1 MGRGQPSITVRP
13 GACLLVL
20 TLLATGATI
29 SGQPSRESSKAGTS
43 LTRNAA
49 TVAAR
54 ARFLGMFARAQ
65 FPGRSGDLLI
75 VPREGHFITRPEADV
90 TFMHG
95 SPWSYD
101 VSIPLMFAGPAVKP
115 GVYSIPAAQQDVAPT
130 LAAALS
136 QSMPPT
142 ATGRV
147 LPVLRPGFARPRA
160 VFLLV
165 LDGMRRDYFDRY
177 AAQMPTLSAIRRNAA
192 WFSQA
197 QINVLPTNTAV
208 GHATISTGADP
219 RIHGITV
226 NNIIDR
232 VNRRRTDLFSGMNP
246 QVLMALT
253 LADVWQLATSG
264 RAVVLAQGSVYRAS
278 TPLAG
283 RGACQPN
290 GAPVVL
296 VSYDETTGAWTS
308 NPDCYRLP
316 DYLKGRNASTLWAA
330 KPDWLNHK
338 IDSPGAIRR
347 SALFPAFE
355 ADAMTDMIER
365 EPIGEDDVPDLILM
379 NYKTPDYV
387 GHQYGPD
394 SKELGLTL
402 GELDRNL
409 ARMIGALEAKVGKDY
424 LLAVTADHG
433 MPSAPP
439 DHRHFAPAVVDAVHQ
454 KFDPQSKQ
462 IVIAYESENA
472 QMFVDQSRL
481 AQLGLTLADL
491 ARFIES
497 QPYMFAVFTHDEVRR
512 AASAKPVTAAGKS

>member
-1 MGRGQPSITVRP
+1 MSGTV
-13 GACLLVL
+13 
-20 TLLATGATI
+20 
-29 SGQPSRESSKAGTS
+29 SGQQAKGSSGSDASRRRSSTVD
-43 LTRNAA
+43 AA
-49 TVAAR
+49 SQAAR
-54 ARFLGMFARAQ
+54 QRFLEMFARSQ
-65 FPGRSGDLLI
+65 FPGRSGQLLI
-75 VPREGHFITRPEADV
+75 VPREGDFITRPDPDV

-101 VSIPLMFAGPAVKP
+101 VSIPLMFAGPAVRT

-130 LAAALS
+130 LAAALGV
-136 QSMPPT
+136 SMPPT

-147 LPVLRPGFARPRA
+147 LPVLNPGFARPRA

-165 LDGMRRDYFDRY
+165 LDGMRRDYFTRYGDR
-177 AAQMPTLSAIRRNAA
+177 MPTLSAIRKRAA

-208 GHATISTGADP
+208 GHSTIATGTDP
-219 RIHGITV
+219 SIHGITV
-226 NNIIDR
+226 NNIVDR
-232 VNRRRTDLFSGMNP
+232 FTRRRTDMFAGMTP

-264 RAVVLAQGSVYRAS
+264 RAVVLAQGSVYRAA

-296 VSYDETTGAWTS
+296 VTYDETSGAWRS
-308 NPDCYRLP
+308 NPDCYRFP
-316 DYLKGRNASTLWAA
+316 DYLKSRNASSLWSAT
-330 KPDWLNHK
+330 PEWLNHK

-347 SALFPAFE
+347 SALFSTFE
-355 ADAMTDMIER
+355 ADAMTDMITR
-365 EPIGEDDVPDLILM
+365 EPIGEDGVTDLVLL

-387 GHQYGPD
+387 GHQFGPD
-394 SKELGLTL
+394 SNELAVTL

-409 ARMIGALEAKVGKDY
+409 ARIIAALEAKVGKDY

-439 DHRHFAPAVVDAVHQ
+439 AHRHFAPALVNALHE

-462 IVIAYESENA
+462 IVIAYESENS
-472 QMFVDQSRL
+472 QIFVDEDRL
-481 AQLGLTLADL
+481 QQLGLTLRDL

-497 QPYMFAVFTHDEVRR
+497 QPYVFAVFTHEEVRR
-512 AASAKPVTAAGKS
+512 AADAKRVTPIPKR